1 MLKLKQK
8 KIAVASMGLFLYIN
22 SLNKKK
28 RSKWVKTWKL
38 NRVKSSDMILLREL
52 RQNDPDDFK
61 NYLRMDGEDFDYLL
75 KIVGPMIKKQ
85 DTIMRDSISPEER
98 LVATL
103 RFLATGRSY
112 EDLKFST
119 RISAPSLSHIIPE
132 TCLAIYNSLK
142 AEYMKVKRN
151 TF

>member
-8 KIAVASMGLFLYIN
+8 KIAICYMGLQVYLN

-38 NRVKSSDMILLREL
+38 NREKFSDMVLLREL

-61 NYLRMDGEDFDYLL
+61 NYLRLDSEDFDYLL
-75 KIVGPMIKKQ
+75 KIVGPAIKKQ
-85 DTIMRDSISPEER
+85 DTVMRESITSEER

-119 RISAPSLSHIIPE
+119 RISAPSLSNIIPE
-132 TCLAIYNSLK
+132 TCKAIYEALR
-142 AEYMKVKRN
+142 ADYMKVKQF